1 MYNNNYEFRY
11 GDSTSI
17 SNFIHESN
25 LIKMIKK
32 LDFKL
37 NRLEINFFG

>member
-32 LDFKL
+32 I
-37 NRLEINFFG
+37 RLQTKSSRD